1 MAQESLLRKLE
12 DAAGRIRLL
21 EREKNEAMGR
31 IQGLEREASE
41 LRSLISLAESKA
53 DEMLK
58 GGPAPDASRGHAAP
72 RAQVS
77 SAPVASKGLEE
88 LVEPSA
94 SQQEEL
100 KRRFPHAFTSA

>member
-1 MAQESLLRKLE
+1 MAQESLLRKLDE
-12 DAAGRIRLL
+12 AAGRIRLL

-31 IQGLEREASE
+31 TQSLEREASE

-58 GGPAPDASRGHAAP
+58 GSPTPDASRGQVAP
-72 RAQVS
+72 KAQ
-77 SAPVASKGLEE
+77 APNMPMGSKGLEE
-88 LVEPSA
+88 LVEPSV
-94 SQQEEL
+94 SQQEER

>member
-1 MAQESLLRKLE
+1 MAQESLLRKLDE
-12 DAAGRIRLL
+12 VAGRTKLL
-21 EREKNEAMGR
+21 EREKNEAMGK
-31 IQGLEREASE
+31 IQSLEREASE
-41 LRSLISLAESKA
+41 LRSLITLAESKA

-58 GGPAPDASRGHAAP
+58 GVPGLDTPKGQAIPKSQTANATLAA
-72 RAQVS
+72 
-77 SAPVASKGLEE
+77 KGLEE

>member
-1 MAQESLLRKLE
+1 MAQESLLRKLDE
-12 DAAGRIRLL
+12 AAGRIRLL
-21 EREKNEAMGR
+21 ERDKNEAMGR

-41 LRSLISLAESKA
+41 LRSLVSLAEAKA

-58 GGPAPDASRGHAAP
+58 GGSAPDSSRGQVAPKAQVPNTPMASR
-72 RAQVS
+72 
-77 SAPVASKGLEE
+77 GLEE

>member
-1 MAQESLLRKLE
+1 MAQESLLQKLDE
-12 DAAGRIRLL
+12 AAGRTRLL
-21 EREKNEAMGR
+21 EREKNEAMER
-31 IQGLEREASE
+31 IQSLEREASE

-58 GGPAPDASRGHAAP
+58 DGPAPDVSKGQVPPKAQAA
-72 RAQVS
+72 
-77 SAPVASKGLEE
+77 SAPLASKGLEE

-94 SQQEEL
+94 SRQEEL